1 MMPGDERHEETV
13 MSMVMQKS
21 RMSPMT
27 ALFLGLFFM
36 GGLGI
41 ASATTVVLYTMR
53 IVDQKAAGLLHFA
66 DNTVEGLPELL
77 KSLPPALA
85 DMLEDHRS
93 PEYASK
99 IDVDVKLIDD
109 EVNGTV
115 RPVLTVKN
123 TGDEVVSM
131 LALRVAAVDADGTPH
146 NDWTEVVATPLSIDD
161 NWRGPLMPGATRH
174 VVLSGR
180 RSLVG
185 KSGTLVAVAE
195 IGDVRVWDGET
206 KVHQ

>member
-1 MMPGDERHEETV
+1 

-27 ALFLGLFFM
+27 ALFLGMFFV

-41 ASATTVVLYTMR
+41 ASATAVVMYTMR
-53 IVDQKAAGLLHFA
+53 IIDQKAGSLIRFA
-66 DNTVEGLPELL
+66 DNTVDGLPELL
-77 KSLPPALA
+77 KSLPPSLA
-85 DMLEDHRS
+85 EILEDRRS

-99 IDVDVKLIDD
+99 IDVDVKLIAD

-131 LALRVAAVDADGTPH
+131 LSLRVAAVDSDGTPR
-146 NDWTEVVATPLSIDD
+146 NDWTEVVATPLSIDND
-161 NWRGPLMPGATRH
+161 WRGPLMPGATRH

-180 RSLVG
+180 RPLTDKVEE
-185 KSGTLVAVAE
+185 LVAVAE
-195 IGDVRVWDGET
+195 IGDVRVWSGQS
-206 KVHQ
+206 KAHQ

>member
-1 MMPGDERHEETV
+1 

-27 ALFLGLFFM
+27 ALFLGMFFV

-41 ASATTVVLYTMR
+41 ASGTAVVLYTMH
-53 IVDQKAAGLLHFA
+53 IVDQKAGSLIRFA

-77 KSLPPALA
+77 KSLPPTLA
-85 DMLEDHRS
+85 DMLHDRRS

-99 IDVDVKLIDD
+99 IDVDVRLIAD

-115 RPVLTVKN
+115 RPVLTIKN

-131 LALRVAAVDADGTPH
+131 LSLRVAAIDANGTPRT
-146 NDWTEVVATPLSIDD
+146 DWTEVVATPVSIDD
-161 NWRGPLMPGATRH
+161 DWRGPLMPGATRH

-180 RSLVG
+180 RSLAG
-185 KSGTLVAVAE
+185 KSESLVAVAE
-195 IGDVRVWDGET
+195 IGDVRVWEAEA
-206 KVHQ
+206 KANQ